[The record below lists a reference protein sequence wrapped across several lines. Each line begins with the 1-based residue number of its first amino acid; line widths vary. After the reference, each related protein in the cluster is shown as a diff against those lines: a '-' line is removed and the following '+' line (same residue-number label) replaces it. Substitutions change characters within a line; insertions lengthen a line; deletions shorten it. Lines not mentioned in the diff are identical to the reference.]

1 MRSYCDY
8 IIWVGILREQTDK
21 ITLMELPPSD
31 LSWFADTLVSTLRE
45 IINAW
50 DETGS
55 HAPSDE
61 TSPELIREALAQL
74 IEVLRLHEWNT
85 VSAAKESVL
94 TEEEIDI
101 SELADYGLTLLLEL
115 STMATDLGLE
125 PQVNQLD
132 QLALSLSLWVVRQD
146 GELSSLELVVNGLAR
161 IANHLSDPFELERL
175 FFLMSEIVDALSP
188 ILLEMDTEP
197 EQLHPW
203 QLLML
208 NRAIV
213 ATRSHLTQLMETAFA
228 DVVERM
234 PDEAPAFF
242 QEGLAQ
248 VEIQDYP
255 EPVREVIER
264 YARECPI
271 SRTLH

>member
-1 MRSYCDY
+1 
-8 IIWVGILREQTDK
+8 
-21 ITLMELPPSD
+21 MELPPSD
-31 LSWFADTLVSTLRE
+31 LSWFADTLVGTLRE
-45 IINAW
+45 ITNAW

-74 IEVLRLHEWNT
+74 IEVLRLHEWNS
-85 VSAAKESVL
+85 VSAEREIVL
-94 TEEEIDI
+94 SEEEIDV

-115 STMATDLGLE
+115 SNMATDLGLE

-132 QLALSLSLWVVRQD
+132 QLALSLALWVVRQE

-161 IANHLSDPFELERL
+161 IANHFSDPFELERL
-175 FFLMSEIVDALSP
+175 FFIMSEIVDALSP
-188 ILLEMDTEP
+188 MLLEMDTAP

-213 ATRSHLTQLMETAFA
+213 ATRSHLAQLMETAFA

>member
-1 MRSYCDY
+1 
-8 IIWVGILREQTDK
+8 
-21 ITLMELPPSD
+21 MELPPSD
-31 LSWFADTLVSTLRE
+31 LSWFADTLVGTLRE

-55 HAPSDE
+55 HARSDE
-61 TSPELIREALAQL
+61 TSPELIREAMAQL
-74 IEVLRLHEWNT
+74 IEVLRLHEWNS
-85 VSAAKESVL
+85 VSAEREAVL
-94 TEEEIDI
+94 TEEEIDV

-115 STMATDLGLE
+115 SNMATDLGLE
-125 PQVNQLD
+125 SQVNRLE

-146 GELSSLELVVNGLAR
+146 GELNSLELVVNGLAR

-175 FFLMSEIVDALSP
+175 FFLMSEIVDALP
-188 ILLEMDTEP
+188 PMLLEIDHQP

-203 QLLML
+203 QLLIL

-213 ATRSHLTQLMETAFA
+213 ATRSHLTQLIETAFA
-228 DVVERM
+228 DIVDMM

-242 QEGLAQ
+242 QEGLVQ
-248 VEIQDYP
+248 VELQDYP